1 MADQYDVVV
10 LGAGPGGYVAAIR
23 AAQLGLRTAVVE
35 RQYMGGVCLNIGCI
49 PTKALLKNAEVAHTL
64 QHRAKEFGFSFDN
77 LKLDYPTAF
86 KRSRQVSDR
95 LVKGVGFLMKKN
107 KIDVYDGTGTLTG
120 PNTMAVK
127 LNDGKEATLSAKN
140 IIIATGARPRPFPG
154 VEFDEQRI
162 ISYIPAILADKPPKS
177 VVIIGGGAIGV
188 EFAYVW
194 ANYGVDVTIL
204 EMMPH
209 LLPNEEPEVS
219 DTLEKAYKK
228 LGVKFQTNAR
238 VTGIEKSDNGVR
250 VQVEGGQPLEA
261 EQCMVAINFLP
272 NTEGIGLE
280 AAGVQLTERKNIA
293 IDGNMRTNVPG
304 VYAIGDVATDYR
316 LAHVASAMGLIA
328 AETIAGHHTTPLD
341 FRMMPRCTYSQPQVA
356 SFGYTEAAAKEA
368 GYEVKVGQFPF
379 VANGKSL
386 GLGEKEGFV
395 KIISDARYGEILG
408 AHLVGPDVTELL
420 PELTLAHNNEL
431 TAEEIARNVHAH
443 PTLSEAL
450 MEAAHGVEGQPIHI

>member
-95 LVKGVGFLMKKN
+95 LVKGVSFLMKKN

-228 LGVKFQTNAR
+228 LGVKFQTNAK

-328 AETIAGHHTTPLD
+328 AETIAGHHTTALD

>member
-23 AAQLGLRTAVVE
+23 AAQLGLRTTVVE

-95 LVKGVGFLMKKN
+95 LVKGVSFLMKKN

-162 ISYIPAILADKPPKS
+162 ISYIPAILADKPPTS
-177 VVIIGGGAIGV
+177 VIIIGGGAIGV

-194 ANYGVDVTIL
+194 ANYGVNVTIL

>member
-95 LVKGVGFLMKKN
+95 LVKGVSFLMKKN

-162 ISYIPAILADKPPKS
+162 ISYIPAILADKPPTS

-194 ANYGVDVTIL
+194 ANYGVNVTIL

>member
-1 MADQYDVVV
+1 
-10 LGAGPGGYVAAIR
+10 
-23 AAQLGLRTAVVE
+23 
-35 RQYMGGVCLNIGCI
+35 
-49 PTKALLKNAEVAHTL
+49 
-64 QHRAKEFGFSFDN
+64 
-77 LKLDYPTAF
+77 
-86 KRSRQVSDR
+86 
-95 LVKGVGFLMKKN
+95 
-107 KIDVYDGTGTLTG
+107 
-120 PNTMAVK
+120 
-127 LNDGKEATLSAKN
+127 
-140 IIIATGARPRPFPG
+140 
-154 VEFDEQRI
+154 
-162 ISYIPAILADKPPKS
+162 
-177 VVIIGGGAIGV
+177 
-188 EFAYVW
+188 
-194 ANYGVDVTIL
+194 
-204 EMMPH
+204 
-209 LLPNEEPEVS
+209 
-219 DTLEKAYKK
+219 
-228 LGVKFQTNAR
+228 
-238 VTGIEKSDNGVR
+238 VTGIEKTDSGVR

-272 NTEGIGLE
+272 NSEGIGLE

-293 IDGNMRTNVPG
+293 IDGHMRTNVPNI
-304 VYAIGDVATDYR
+304 YAIGDVATDYR
-316 LAHVASAMGLIA
+316 LAHVASAMGLVA
-328 AETIAGHHTTPLD
+328 AETIAGHPTVALD

-356 SFGYTEAAAKEA
+356 SFGYTEAGAKEA

>member
-1 MADQYDVVV
+1 MC
-10 LGAGPGGYVAAIR
+10 IR
-23 AAQLGLRTAVVE
+23 D
-35 RQYMGGVCLNIGCI
+35 
-49 PTKALLKNAEVAHTL
+49 
-64 QHRAKEFGFSFDN
+64 S

-95 LVKGVGFLMKKN
+95 LVKGVSFLMKKN

-162 ISYIPAILADKPPKS
+162 ISYIPAILADKPPTS
-177 VVIIGGGAIGV
+177 VIIIGGGAIGV

-194 ANYGVDVTIL
+194 ANYGVNVTIL

-316 LAHVASAMGLIA
+316 LAHVASAMG
-328 AETIAGHHTTPLD
+328 
-341 FRMMPRCTYSQPQVA
+341 RCV
-356 SFGYTEAAAKEA
+356 
-368 GYEVKVGQFPF
+368 
-379 VANGKSL
+379 
-386 GLGEKEGFV
+386 
-395 KIISDARYGEILG
+395 
-408 AHLVGPDVTELL
+408 
-420 PELTLAHNNEL
+420 
-431 TAEEIARNVHAH
+431 
-443 PTLSEAL
+443 
-450 MEAAHGVEGQPIHI
+450 